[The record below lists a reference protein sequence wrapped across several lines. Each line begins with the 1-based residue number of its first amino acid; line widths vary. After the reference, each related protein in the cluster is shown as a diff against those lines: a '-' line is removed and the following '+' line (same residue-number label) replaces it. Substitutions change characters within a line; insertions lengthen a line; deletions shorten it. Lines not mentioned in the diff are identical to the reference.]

1 MANPID
7 RRGFLATG
15 TLLGA
20 AGALGLAT
28 PRTATAAATDPWPPG
43 TGPILTGKAPGDSQ
57 VRSGGMPLARYLQYV
72 SLFNNSDP
80 RFIEFYHPDVE
91 LELGN
96 ATIKGAT
103 GIRDFYKEVHAH
115 IHEKVEVSRYVADA
129 TGIAAELPSEFKVY
143 RDWAEPNYFRRA
155 LRAGEVFRV
164 ISLGMYQVENGK
176 FRHIKAARYKL
187 VNEWRM
193 EG

>member
-1 MANPID
+1 MANPMD

-20 AGALGLAT
+20 ASALGLTTARAAT
-28 PRTATAAATDPWPPG
+28 PADPWPPG
-43 TGPILTGKAPGDSQ
+43 TGPILTGKSPADAQ

-72 SLFNNSDP
+72 NLFNNDDP

-96 ATIKGAT
+96 ATIKTAT

-115 IHEKVEVSRYVADA
+115 IHEKVEVSHYVADA
-129 TGIAAELPSEFKVY
+129 TGIAAELPSEFKCY
-143 RDWAEPNYFRRA
+143 KDWAEPNYFRRP
-155 LRAGEVFRV
+155 LKAGEVFRV

>member
-1 MANPID
+1 MEHSND
-7 RRGFLATG
+7 RRRFLT
-15 TLLGA
+15 
-20 AGALGLAT
+20 
-28 PRTATAAATDPWPPG
+28 TAAAG
-43 TGPILTGKAPGDSQ
+43 TAGLLGMLAASPARPADAPVLTGKAPADSQ
-57 VRSGGMPLARYLQYV
+57 PRSGGLPLARYLQYV
-72 SLFNNSDP
+72 NWFNEGDP
-80 RFIEFYHPDVE
+80 RYLEFYHPDVV

-96 ATIKGAT
+96 ATINGAT

-115 IHEKVEVSRYVADA
+115 IHEKVEVTHYVADA

-143 RDWAEPNYFRRA
+143 KDWADPNYFRRA
-155 LRAGEVFRV
+155 LKAGEVFRI

-187 VNEWRM
+187 VNDWKM

>member
-1 MANPID
+1 MAESID
-7 RRGFLATG
+7 RRGFLAAG

-20 AGALGLAT
+20 AGAASLLTSREALGA
-28 PRTATAAATDPWPPG
+28 DPWPAG
-43 TGPILTGKAPGDSQ
+43 MGSILTGKTPADSQ

-72 SLFNNSDP
+72 NLFNNGDP
-80 RFIEFYHPDVE
+80 RFIEFYHADVV

-96 ATIKGAT
+96 ATIQGAN

-115 IHEKVEVSRYVADA
+115 IHEKVEVTHYIADA

-143 RDWAEPNYFRRA
+143 KDWPAPNYFRRS
-155 LRAGEVFRV
+155 LKAGEVFRV
-164 ISLGMYQVENGK
+164 ISLGMYQVQDGK

-187 VNEWRM
+187 VHEWRM

>member
-7 RRGFLATG
+7 RRGFLAG
-15 TLLGA
+15 GSVLGA
-20 AGALGLAT
+20 AGVLGLLGA
-28 PRTATAAATDPWPPG
+28 RTARSAAADPWPPG
-43 TGPILTGKAPGDSQ
+43 TGPILTGKAPADSQ
-57 VRSGGMPLARYLQYV
+57 PRSGGMPLARYLQYV
-72 SLFNNSDP
+72 NWFNNDDP
-80 RFIEFYHPDVE
+80 RYIEFYHPDVV

-96 ATIKGAT
+96 ATISTAQ

-143 RDWAEPNYFRRA
+143 KDWAEPNYFRRA
-155 LRAGEVFRV
+155 LKAGEVFRV

>member
-1 MANPID
+1 MANPIN

-20 AGALGLAT
+20 AGAVSLLTA
-28 PRTATAAATDPWPPG
+28 RTATSAEPWPAG

-57 VRSGGMPLARYLQYV
+57 PRSGGMPLSRYLEYV
-72 SLFNNSDP
+72 NLFNNDDP
-80 RFIEFYHPDVE
+80 RFIEFYHPDVV

-96 ATIKGAT
+96 ATINGAT

-115 IHEKVEVSRYVADA
+115 IHEKVEVSHYVSDA

-143 RDWAEPNYFRRA
+143 KDWNTPNYFKRP
-155 LRAGEVFRV
+155 LKAGEVFRV
-164 ISLGMYQVENGK
+164 ISLGMYQVDNGK

>member
-7 RRGFLATG
+7 RRGFLAAG
-15 TLLGA
+15 SLLGVAGA
-20 AGALGLAT
+20 AGLLATRQALGA
-28 PRTATAAATDPWPPG
+28 DPWPAG
-43 TGPILTGKAPGDSQ
+43 TGPILTGKAPADSQ

-72 SLFNNSDP
+72 NLFNNGDP
-80 RFIEFYHPDVE
+80 RFIEFYHPDVV

-96 ATIKGAT
+96 ATINGAT
-103 GIRDFYKEVHAH
+103 GIRDFYREVHAH
-115 IHEKVEVSRYVADA
+115 IHEKVEVTRYVADA

-143 RDWAEPNYFRRA
+143 KDWPAPNYFNRP
-155 LRAGEVFRV
+155 LKAGEVFRV
-164 ISLGMYQVENGK
+164 ISLGMYQVDNGQ

>member
-1 MANPID
+1 MANSMD
-7 RRGFLATG
+7 RRDFLAAG
-15 TLLGA
+15 SLLGA
-20 AGALGLAT
+20 VGAAGLLAPQNAL
-28 PRTATAAATDPWPPG
+28 AADPWPPG
-43 TGPILTGKAPGDSQ
+43 TGPILTGKAIADAQP
-57 VRSGGMPLARYLQYV
+57 RSGGLPLARYLQYV
-72 SLFNNSDP
+72 NLFNNDDP
-80 RFIEFYHPDVE
+80 RFIEFYHPDVV

-96 ATIKGAT
+96 ATINGAT
-103 GIRDFYKEVHAH
+103 AIRDFYKEVHAH

-143 RDWAEPNYFRRA
+143 KDWPEPNYFRRP
-155 LRAGEVFRV
+155 LKAGEVFRV

>member
-1 MANPID
+1 MSNPID
-7 RRGFLATG
+7 RRGFLASG
-15 TLLGA
+15 SLVGA
-20 AGALGLAT
+20 AEALGLLAS
-28 PRTATAAATDPWPPG
+28 PSARSAEPWPPG
-43 TGPILTGKAPGDSQ
+43 TGPILQGTAPADSQ
-57 VRSGGMPLARYLQYV
+57 PRSGGMPLARYLQYV
-72 SLFNNSDP
+72 NLFNKDDP
-80 RFIEFYHPDVE
+80 RFIEFYHPDVV

-96 ATIKGAT
+96 ATIRTAQ

-115 IHEKVEVSRYVADA
+115 IHEKVEVSHYVADA

-143 RDWAEPNYFRRA
+143 KDWAEPNYFKRA
-155 LRAGEVFRV
+155 LKAGEVFRV
-164 ISLGMYQVENGK
+164 ISLGMYQVDNGK